1 MNAPRCRKFA
11 PIPEWT
17 GFGRGLVLL
26 ALLFGVCALV
36 AAPGWSDESGSEAA
50 VVGSEVSPAGGS
62 FPSVP
67 IGLDS
72 GGGDSTDNALD
83 DFDDFGDFDDFD
95 LDLELEDTQIEDPF
109 EPVNRG
115 FLGFNRVIDRFVFDP
130 LTVGYRYL
138 FPEPVRRSVNR
149 FFTNVNSTQSLTNDM
164 FQLEWADARRT
175 FVRLI
180 INSTVGIGGLFD
192 PATAWGLPGHV
203 SDFGQTLTLAGVPT
217 GPYLVLPLFGPSDV
231 RDALGLGVDSL
242 LHPTFFFLP
251 GVDALFFNTSSG
263 FSERESH
270 YEELKALEESSID
283 YYSAL
288 RSGFMQNR
296 EAQIWER
303 REDRRPGKTES
314 VSEITPRGAGA
325 ISPLPCCEAQEFSG
339 LPQ

>member
-1 MNAPRCRKFA
+1 MSRPRCRKFA
-11 PIPEWT
+11 PTLEWA
-17 GFGRGLVLL
+17 GFGRGLVLA
-26 ALLFGVCALV
+26 ALLFGACALV
-36 AAPGWSDESGSEAA
+36 AAPGWTDEGGSQAA
-50 VVGSEVSPAGGS
+50 VVGFEGSPTGGS
-62 FPSVP
+62 VPPVP
-67 IGLDS
+67 IDLDS
-72 GGGDSTDNALD
+72 GGTDRSDNALD
-83 DFDDFGDFDDFD
+83 DFDDFDGFDDFD

-115 FLGFNRVIDRFVFDP
+115 VLGFNRVIDRFVFDP

-138 FPEPVRRSVNR
+138 FPGPVRRSVNR
-149 FFTNVNSTQSLTNDM
+149 FFTNVNSTQSLANDM
-164 FQLEWADARRT
+164 FQLEWADAGRT
-175 FVRLI
+175 FARLI
-180 INSTVGIGGLFD
+180 INSTAGIGGLFD
-192 PATAWGLPGHV
+192 PAKAWGLPGHV

-288 RSGFMQNR
+288 RSGYMQNR

-303 REDRRPGKTES
+303 REDRRPGKAES

-325 ISPLPCCEAQEFSG
+325 ISLQPCCEAQEFSD